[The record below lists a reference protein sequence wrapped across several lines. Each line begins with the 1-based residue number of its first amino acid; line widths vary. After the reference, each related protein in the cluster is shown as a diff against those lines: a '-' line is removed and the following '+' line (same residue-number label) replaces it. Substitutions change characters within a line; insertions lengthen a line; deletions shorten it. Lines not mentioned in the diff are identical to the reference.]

1 MIGYTQEHLDPLR
14 NPCAMVGKT
23 GMYYLQPALP
33 MQELKLARG
42 PDVRYCVQVSQKCP
56 KYGVRMMT
64 HRRVSPSNNSILS
77 TELLHLV

>member
-33 MQELKLARG
+33 MQERILARG
-42 PDVRYCVQVSQKCP
+42 LKFDIVSRYIPKLPQVW
-56 KYGVRMMT
+56 
-64 HRRVSPSNNSILS
+64 S
-77 TELLHLV
+77 TNADASESLP